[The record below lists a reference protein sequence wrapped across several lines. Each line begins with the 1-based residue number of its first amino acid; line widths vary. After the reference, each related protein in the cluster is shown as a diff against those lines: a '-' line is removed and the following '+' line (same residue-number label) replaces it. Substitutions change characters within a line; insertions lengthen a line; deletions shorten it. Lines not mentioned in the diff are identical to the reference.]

1 MTLENYGKTWHIDHV
16 YPCSK
21 FDLTKEEEIAKCFS
35 WKNLRP
41 LRISKNRKKYN
52 KIQNIELVLQ
62 ELKVKTFLR
71 ENKSNGQK
79 SILPT
84 TKGSVVG

>member
-1 MTLENYGKTWHIDHV
+1 MTLENYGKTWNIDHV

-21 FDLTKEEEIAKCFS
+21 FDLTKKEEIAKCFS

-41 LRISKNRKKYN
+41 LRASKNREKHN

-71 ENKSNGQK
+71 ENK
-79 SILPT
+79 III
-84 TKGSVVG
+84 